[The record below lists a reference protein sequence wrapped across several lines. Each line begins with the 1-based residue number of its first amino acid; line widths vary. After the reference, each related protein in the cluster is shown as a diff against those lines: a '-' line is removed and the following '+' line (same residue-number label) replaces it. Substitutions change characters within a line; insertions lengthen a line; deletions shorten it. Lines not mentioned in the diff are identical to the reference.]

1 MPIMLANNWENFFKD
16 HPSNKDSNRTMETL
30 FELFSAPKTTA
41 ECLQASFAKQDTVF
55 MAKAPILNHIIF
67 IHHVTK
73 IGGTRTN
80 PTEHLFTLVGTGS
93 IAYPGHVAEDSLFT
107 PINAPVPAWTNL
119 KAVDTI
125 EAVDALIIRANAVPK
140 VFRPI
145 MPLPPFMA
153 ITLIDQGGS
162 CITDL
167 ILTASRSI
175 RSFDAEH
182 GEDAT
187 FPSANTH
194 AQSVANW
201 LYAAKA
207 DTFPTVTATPSIAP
221 PILEKG
227 EAVHKVHIQ
236 AILPPDSVQPVDQNG
251 ALDQLATNVNEQ
263 TTVLQQINNLAA
275 ERSNDKESK
284 KGISAIHPSF
294 KTMILNAS
302 STDGTESPVG
312 PVNTCAKFYAQ
323 KSVTHAKI
331 HLLQTLSHVYG
342 CAVEISVPL
351 ASALFFGNFLWDCPD
366 APNNFCSLL
375 FGKPNPLASTG
386 AHEAMLLHLKSQKG
400 NGWSDKDLAK
410 AVQQA
415 ITIPAT
421 INSMQHSLFNLTAAS
436 SLFFG
441 SESLLTA
448 GLSTWW
454 SEISRNLVSYESQAI
469 HDTTFIASILTAI
482 DTRIHCWLQECTTK
496 SLRCNVDDA
505 LIDFTDIQ
513 RQIKTRQF
521 HFALPPS
528 VRKHI
533 TGIPSGSHNESKR
546 SDDDGDRPAKR
557 TPVHNTKR
565 VAKWKLKDGEDY
577 TQVFGGANIDRRLTL
592 NSTNVCPRWHIKGV
606 CWKSCNLAST
616 HCEITDPEV
625 ITGMN
630 AYCKLCRG

>member
-1 MPIMLANNWENFFKD
+1 MA
-16 HPSNKDSNRTMETL
+16 TL
-30 FELFSAPKTTA
+30 FELFGQPKTTA
-41 ECLQASFAKQDTVF
+41 ECLQAALDEQDTVF
-55 MAKAPILNHIIF
+55 MAKAPISNHIIF

-80 PTEHLFTLVGTGS
+80 PTEHLFAHVGTGG
-93 IAYPGHVAEDSLFT
+93 IAYPGHVTEDSLFSPT
-107 PINAPVPAWTNL
+107 NASVPTWNSL
-119 KAVDTI
+119 KVVDTI
-125 EAVDALIIRANAVPK
+125 ENVAALSIRANAVPK

-145 MPLPPFMA
+145 IPLPPFLA

-162 CITDL
+162 CISDL
-167 ILTASRSI
+167 ILTAARSI
-175 RSFDAEH
+175 RAFDAEH
-182 GEDAT
+182 HEDAT

-201 LYAAKA
+201 LYAAKS
-207 DTFPTVTATPSIAP
+207 DNFPTVTATPSIAP
-221 PILEKG
+221 SVLEKG
-227 EAVHKVHIQ
+227 EKVHKDHIQ
-236 AILPPDSVQPVDQNG
+236 AIPPPDVVQPVDRND
-251 ALDQLATNVNEQ
+251 ALDQLASNVNEQ
-263 TTVLQQINNLAA
+263 TTVLQQINTLAA
-275 ERSNDKESK
+275 ERSKEKESK

-302 STDGTESPVG
+302 STDGTETPAD
-312 PVNTCAKFYAQ
+312 PVNTCDEFYAQ

-331 HLLQTLSHVYG
+331 HLLQTMTHVYG
-342 CAVEISVPL
+342 CTVDISVPL
-351 ASALFFGNFLWDCPD
+351 ASALFFGNFLWDRPD

-386 AHEAMLLHLKSQKG
+386 AKEAMLLHLKSQKG
-400 NGWSDKDLAK
+400 NGWSDKDLEK

-421 INSMQHSLFNLTAAS
+421 VDSMQHSLFNLTAAS
-436 SLFFG
+436 NLFFG
-441 SESLLTA
+441 PESLLTA
-448 GLSTWW
+448 GLATWRA
-454 SEISRNLVSYESQAI
+454 EISRNLVSYESQAI

-521 HFALPPS
+521 TFTLPPS

-533 TGIPSGSHNESKR
+533 SAGPSGGHNKSKR
-546 SDDDGDRPAKR
+546 NDENDDEKPAKR
-557 TPVHNTKR
+557 IPVHNTKR
-565 VAKWKLKDGEDY
+565 VSKWKLKGGEDY
-577 TQVFGGANIDRRLTL
+577 KQVFGSAHIDRRPTL
-592 NSTNVCPRWHIKGV
+592 HGINVCPRWHIKGV
-606 CWKSCNLAST
+606 CWKSCNLAAT
-616 HCEITDPEV
+616 HCEITDPAV

-630 AYCKLCRG
+630 EYCKLCRE